1 MNIFGV
7 EYHLLSRIYTSD
19 FVTCDITMTFTFC
32 FWLYTNATITNCND
46 DNSDKTETQYFLF

>member
-1 MNIFGV
+1 MNIFGI

-19 FVTCDITMTFTFC
+19 FVTCDMMMTFTFF

-46 DNSDKTETQYFLF
+46 DDM